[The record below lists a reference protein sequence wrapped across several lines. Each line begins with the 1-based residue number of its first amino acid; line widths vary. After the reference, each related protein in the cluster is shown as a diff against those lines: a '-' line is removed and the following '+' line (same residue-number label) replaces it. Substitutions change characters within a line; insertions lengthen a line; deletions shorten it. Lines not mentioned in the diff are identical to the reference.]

1 MYRLKH
7 VSLLCLT
14 WNTPILIS
22 VLKRLH
28 FSAVSALDNQST
40 VAGSALFAIN
50 PNRPIA
56 GLIPINDINACLS
69 VNETVCFPLRSCSTC
84 VFSPYLWLWF
94 LWFSESALNWLSSPS
109 LFPSCDLLLSPSPF
123 WNVCGNCSHLSCF
136 CVFFD
141 FHLLHSMS
149 LLPPLKPFYASH

>member
-14 WNTPILIS
+14 WNTPILIA

-40 VAGSALFAIN
+40 VAGSALFAEN
-50 PNRPIA
+50 SNLWPIA
-56 GLIPINDINACLS
+56 GLIPINACLS
-69 VNETVCFPLRSCSTC
+69 VQNETACFPLRSCSTC
-84 VFSPYLWLWF
+84 VFSPYLWL
-94 LWFSESALNWLSSPS
+94 LWFSESALNWYLSSPS
-109 LFPSCDLLLSPSPF
+109 LFPSCDHLLLSPSPF